1 MPTFMYLSLR
11 GQKVLKV
18 VWDDQISFRVLPF
31 GLFLDSWLF
40 TSIARE
46 LGKVLRSMGIRFRM

>member
-1 MPTFMYLSLR
+1 M
-11 GQKVLKV
+11 LKV

-40 TSIARE
+40 TPIARD
-46 LGKVLRSMGIRFRM
+46 LGKVLRSMGIRLRM